1 MAKAP
6 SRDAPAAS
14 TLRAIRS
21 GIRALGDP
29 GRAEFMKR
37 FFRTGPGEYGEGD
50 RFLGLTVPQTR
61 QLAKRHR
68 GAQAETRL
76 ALLESAI
83 HEERLL
89 GLLLMVQAYE
99 KGDAAIR
106 KAVFEDYLAHR
117 DRVNNW
123 DLVDGSA
130 PNILGAYL
138 LEEGGLGSHPGL
150 LESLAASG
158 TLWDRRIAILATFR
172 FIKQGRFDWTLRL
185 AERLLGDRED
195 LIHKGVGWMLREVG
209 ERDRSAEEAFL
220 RRHCRAMP
228 RTMLRYAI
236 EKFPERLRKAYLA
249 GTAGDF
255 APAPRRNVL

>member
-1 MAKAP
+1 MARTPSGNAPAP
-6 SRDAPAAS
+6 SALRGIRGE
-14 TLRAIRS
+14 LRALADPERARS
-21 GIRALGDP
+21 
-29 GRAEFMKR
+29 MKR

-50 RFLGLTVPQTR
+50 EFLGLTVPQTR

-68 GAQAETRL
+68 GAPAEVRL

-138 LEEGGLGSHPGL
+138 LEDGGLKTHPGL
-150 LESLAASG
+150 LDALAGSAS
-158 TLWDRRIAILATFR
+158 LWDRRIAVLATFR
-172 FIKQGRFDWTLRL
+172 FIRRGRFDWTLKL

-209 ERDRSAEEAFL
+209 ERDRAAEEAFL
-220 RRHCRAMP
+220 RRHCRSMP

-236 EKFPERLRKAYLA
+236 EKFPEPLRKAYLA
-249 GTAGDF
+249 GKA
-255 APAPRRNVL
+255 